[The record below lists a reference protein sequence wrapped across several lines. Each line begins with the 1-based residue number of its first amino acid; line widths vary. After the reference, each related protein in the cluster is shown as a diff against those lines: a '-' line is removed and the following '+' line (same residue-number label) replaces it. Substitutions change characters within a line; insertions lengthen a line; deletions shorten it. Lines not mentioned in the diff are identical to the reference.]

1 MIQRIERMRRDMAL
15 DNEELTLIY
24 CAPDVLQRLRK
35 EVVDVGFCNYELPIK
50 RPVIDCV
57 MFDGIFVC
65 ALTILQPGTMM
76 FIPATD
82 EVVKSAEEAVGW
94 L

>member
-1 MIQRIERMRRDMAL
+1 MIQRIERMRRDMTL

-24 CAPDVLQRLRK
+24 CAPDVFQRLRK
-35 EVVDVGFCNYELPIK
+35 EVVDVGFSHYEISARRTVLE
-50 RPVIDCV
+50 CA